1 MHSFDLYGILIPNE
15 VPMNNE
21 KYIAHTLVEYY
32 QHHRRDLPWRTTKDP
47 YKIWV
52 SEIMLQQTRVE
63 AVKGYYA
70 RFLKEL
76 PTLTALATVEEDY
89 LMKLWEGLGYYS
101 RVRNMRKAAIQ
112 VQEKWNGE
120 MPKSSTDLL
129 TLPGIGKYTSAAIA
143 SICYNEPIAAL
154 DGNGLRVF
162 ARLYGIEENV
172 LDPKVENMI
181 REKMQRC
188 VDYTVA
194 ADLNQAVM
202 DLASSICTPKASA
215 KCEQCPL
222 ASICKAYQ
230 DGMVE
235 RLPVRLTKSS
245 KKSESYTVLVFRR
258 DHLILLEKRSDKGL
272 LASLYGLPMIEGELS
287 KEELHTYLQND
298 TCKIQEIGNFQHIFT
313 HKIWNMK
320 AYLIDDYEVPVEDS
334 IWAKEEEVM
343 YLYALP
349 TAFTKIVK
357 EIYTQRER

>member
-1 MHSFDLYGILIPNE
+1 MHSFNLYGILNQNE
-15 VPMNNE
+15 VHMNNE
-21 KYIAHTLVEYY
+21 KYIAHTLIEYY
-32 QHHRRDLPWRTTKDP
+32 QHNRRELPWRLTKDP

-76 PTLTALATVEEDY
+76 PTLHALAMVDEDY

-101 RVRNMRKAAIQ
+101 RVRNMRKCAIE

-120 MPKSSTDLL
+120 MPKTASDLL

-143 SICYNEPIAAL
+143 SICYNESIAAL

-172 LDPKVENMI
+172 LDPKVESMI
-181 REKMQRC
+181 REKMQKC
-188 VDYTVA
+188 VEHTVA
-194 ADLNQAVM
+194 ADFNQAVM

-222 ASICKAYQ
+222 SNVCQAYK
-230 DGMVE
+230 DNRVAE
-235 RLPVRLTKSS
+235 LPVRITKSS
-245 KKSESYTVLVFRR
+245 KKIEEYTVLVFRK
-258 DHLILLEKRSDKGL
+258 DHSILLEKRSNKGL
-272 LASLYGLPMIEGELS
+272 LASLYGLPMVEGYLT
-287 KEELHTYLQND
+287 KEELHTHLHND

-320 AYLIDDYEVPVEDS
+320 AYLIENYDLTIEDP
-334 IWAKEEEVM
+334 IWAKEEELM
-343 YLYALP
+343 YVYALP
-349 TAFTKIVK
+349 SAFSKIVK
-357 EIYTQRER
+357 EVYMK